1 MSLNFEHPL
10 AIKIRK
16 SVVECIA
23 QYDLIT
29 AGDRVMVCCSGGKD
43 STILLALLT
52 EIQRRA
58 PFDFSIHPVILD
70 QKQPGFSVDAF
81 EDFVFKNLQ
90 LKLTVVE
97 RDTYSVVIEKSG
109 DRTFCA
115 LCSRMRRAILYDHAV
130 EQAYTK
136 VALGHHR
143 DDVNQ
148 TLLLNLFYSGKLSS
162 MPPMLRSDDGRNLL
176 IRPLSFVSEKDLQTL
191 ATDWAFPVIPCN
203 LCGSQEGMKRQR
215 VKRLIFDLETEI
227 PHIAVSM
234 LAAQQNV
241 RKSQLL
247 DQQLWDFEA
256 LKTPPS
262 F

>member
-1 MSLNFEHPL
+1 LCSLQSN
-10 AIKIRK
+10 
-16 SVVECIA
+16 
-23 QYDLIT
+23 
-29 AGDRVMVCCSGGKD
+29 
-43 STILLALLT
+43 
-52 EIQRRA
+52 A
-58 PFDFSIHPVILD
+58 P
-70 QKQPGFSVDAF
+70 G
-81 EDFVFKNLQ
+81 DFV
-90 LKLTVVE
+90 
-97 RDTYSVVIEKSG
+97 
-109 DRTFCA
+109 
-115 LCSRMRRAILYDHAV
+115 HAV

-176 IRPLSFVSEKDLQTL
+176 IRPLSFVAEKDLQTL
-191 ATDWAFPVIPCN
+191 ATDWNFPVIPCN

-215 VKRLIFDLETEI
+215 VKRLISDLETEI

-247 DQQLWDFEA
+247 DQQIWDFEA